1 MYSLATLYEP
11 RSLSHRS
18 ARDDQKK
25 RPIIIDIQ
33 TEGLACGQTSLQSGE
48 ARKYRQNIR
57 GNNSTCLLWNVK
69 VRGGYVLLPGN
80 PNLLSIKIKLK
91 KKKN

>member
-1 MYSLATLYEP
+1 MYSFATQYEP

-25 RPIIIDIQ
+25 RPIIIDIR
-33 TEGLACGQTSLQSGE
+33 TKGLACGQTSLQSGE

-69 VRGGYVLLPGN
+69 VRGGYESLSGN
-80 PNLLSIKIKLK
+80 PNLLSIPL
-91 KKKN
+91 